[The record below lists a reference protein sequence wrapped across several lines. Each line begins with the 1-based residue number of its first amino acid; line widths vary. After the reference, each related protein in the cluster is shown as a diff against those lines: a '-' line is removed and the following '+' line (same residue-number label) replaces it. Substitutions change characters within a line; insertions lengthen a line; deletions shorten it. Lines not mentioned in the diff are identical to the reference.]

1 MQKRKVAL
9 FVVLAFI
16 VASCGTLNI
25 GMKPFNQMTAKEK
38 STYFMGVYNKQYA
51 DTMAMA
57 AMPNLVEQQKKVVRA
72 KKDILTKA
80 WPMIQ
85 AYDAIAVGGGTPSPA
100 AEDAINNLINQL
112 ILVGVNQ

>member
-1 MQKRKVAL
+1 MRNRKTAL
-9 FVVLAFI
+9 LALLAFTL
-16 VASCGTLNI
+16 AACGTLNI
-25 GMKPFNQMTAKEK
+25 GMKPFNQMTPKEK

-57 AMPNLVEQQKKVVRA
+57 SMPNLVEQQKKVVRA

-112 ILVGVNQ
+112 ILVGATQ

>member
-1 MQKRKVAL
+1 MRQRKVVL
-9 FVVLAFI
+9 FILIAFI

-25 GMKPFNQMTAKEK
+25 GTKPFAQMTPKEK
-38 STYFMGVYNKQYA
+38 STYFMGVYNKQFS
-51 DTMAMA
+51 DTTAMA
-57 AMPNLVEQQKKVVRA
+57 AMPNLVEEQKRVVRA

-112 ILVGVNQ
+112 ILVGVK